1 MILDFLSNI
10 SLSTPDLSTVTEWED
25 KLRFLGIKLI
35 NVGDFS
41 ELLVR
46 LSLTL
51 GILLLVVHFIY
62 SKNSQRK
69 DFYFSYLA
77 VGVLVFLLCFLLN
90 NVKLELGFALGLFA
104 IFGIIRYR
112 TDTIPIKEMT
122 YLFIVI
128 GISVM
133 NALASKKVSYA
144 ELLFTNSVIVV
155 GLWFL
160 EKRLMLKQERSITLI
175 YENIENIHEDKEDL
189 LMQDLIKRTGIKIK
203 RFEIQ
208 KIDFLKDVAVITLF
222 FNANGSA
229 PTQNINQYVDQSY

>member
-1 MILDFLSNI
+1 MIFDFLSNI

-25 KLRFLGIKLI
+25 NLRFLGIKLI
-35 NVGDFS
+35 NVGDFTD
-41 ELLVR
+41 LLVR
-46 LSLTL
+46 LSLTI
-51 GILLLVVHFIY
+51 GILFIVVHFIY
-62 SKNSQRK
+62 AKNSQRK

-77 VGVLVFLLCFLLN
+77 VGVVIFLLSFLLN

-112 TDTIPIKEMT
+112 TEPIAIKEMT

-128 GISVM
+128 GISVI
-133 NALASKKVSYA
+133 NALANKKVSYA
-144 ELLFTNSVIVV
+144 ELLFTNSVIVI

-175 YENIENIHEDKEDL
+175 YENIENIHEDKEEL
-189 LMQDLIKRTGIKIK
+189 LLQDLIARTGIKIK

-229 PTQNINQYVDQSY
+229 PTQSVIQNEEQTY